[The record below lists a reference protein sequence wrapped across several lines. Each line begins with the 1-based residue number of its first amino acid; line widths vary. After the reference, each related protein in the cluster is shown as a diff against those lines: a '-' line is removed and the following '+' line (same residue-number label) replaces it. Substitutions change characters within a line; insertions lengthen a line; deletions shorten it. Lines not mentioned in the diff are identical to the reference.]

1 MTEPT
6 AGLRPTEVHLD
17 PARTAMLVIDLQR
30 QFTEPGRPL
39 FVDGAPDLCDRA
51 SAFADAARR
60 AGALIVWVQQSLR
73 PQIGGGRTSRRYGVG
88 EIHRGDGTILDDRLA
103 IDPSEDI
110 VLPKWRQSCFYATDL
125 DVILRSRGIDAV
137 LVTGVTTNVCVL
149 AAAKDASERDY
160 AAHIVADLTGALPVR
175 QDGREVLSAAAV
187 QSATLALAQHAYGDV
202 TDSSLVRWSGAAPHA
217 GRGGPS

>member
-1 MTEPT
+1 MTAPT
-6 AGLRPTEVHLD
+6 TGLRPTEVELD
-17 PARTAMLVIDLQR
+17 PLRTAVLAIDLQR

-39 FVDGAPDLCDRA
+39 YVDGAPDLCVRTNGFTA
-51 SAFADAARR
+51 AARS

-88 EIHRGDGTILDDRLA
+88 GIHRGDGTVLDDLLD
-103 IDPSEDI
+103 IDADVDI
-110 VLPKWRQSCFYATDL
+110 VLPKWRQSCFFATDL

-160 AAHIVADLTGALPVR
+160 AAHVVADLTGALPVR
-175 QDGREVLSAAAV
+175 QGDREVLSAADV
-187 QSATLALAQHAYGDV
+187 QTSALALVQHAYGDV
-202 TDSSLVRWSGAAPHA
+202 TESGLVRWGAE
-217 GRGGPS
+217 GRDPEGGRA

>member
-1 MTEPT
+1 MTVSPT
-6 AGLRPTEVHLD
+6 GLRPTEVELD
-17 PARTAMLVIDLQR
+17 PTRTAILVVDLQR

-39 FVDGAPDLCDRA
+39 FVDGAPDLCERTNAFTATARA
-51 SAFADAARR
+51 

-88 EIHRGDGTILDDRLA
+88 DIHRGDGTVLDDILD
-103 IDPSEDI
+103 IDASADI

-125 DVILRSRGIDAV
+125 DVILRSRDIDAV

-160 AAHIVADLTGALPVR
+160 AAHVVADLTGALPVR
-175 QDGREVLSAAAV
+175 QGDREVLSASDV
-187 QSATLALAQHAYGDV
+187 QTSTLALAQHAYGDV
-202 TDSSLVRWSGAAPHA
+202 TESGLVRWGAGGH
-217 GRGGPS
+217 GGPGGPA